1 MEQTAHGEFRK
12 RLGKLKPRSNM
23 LERNQRIS
31 EEGAVERDKRVS
43 KATREIENKKQTA
56 RKELENIRRR
66 SKPLEIC

>member
-1 MEQTAHGEFRK
+1 M
-12 RLGKLKPRSNM
+12 LG
-23 LERNQRIS
+23 RNQRIS
-31 EEGAVERDKRVS
+31 EEGTVERDKRVS